1 MNKKLNN
8 IKEFEYY
15 TNFNL
20 IGEHIIKNKKLKPEN
35 QALNDMYYA
44 WQEVGFYVHNLISN
58 ERAYEQSLS
67 EYRSDK
73 TRAVIRAR
81 EAESKIAELQR
92 KIDKLKT
99 KINVGL

>member
-8 IKEFEYY
+8 IKEAEYY

-20 IGEHIIKNKKLKPEN
+20 IGEHIVKSKKLKPEN

-44 WQEVGFYVHNLISN
+44 WQEVGFYAHNLITN

-73 TRAVIRAR
+73 VRAVIRAR
-81 EAESKIAELQR
+81 EAEQQVAELKVQ
-92 KIDKLKT
+92 IDKLKT

>member
-8 IKEFEYY
+8 IKEAEYY

-20 IGEHIIKNKKLKPEN
+20 IGEHIVKSKKLKPEN

-44 WQEVGFYVHNLISN
+44 WQEVGFYVHNLITN

-73 TRAVIRAR
+73 VRAVMRAR
-81 EAESKIAELQR
+81 EAEQQVAELKVQ
-92 KIDKLKT
+92 IDKLKT

>member
-44 WQEVGFYVHNLISN
+44 WQEVGFYVHNLITN

-73 TRAVIRAR
+73 VRAVIRAR
-81 EAESKIAELQR
+81 EAEQQVAELKVQ
-92 KIDKLKT
+92 IDKLKT

>member
-8 IKEFEYY
+8 IKELEYY

-92 KIDKLKT
+92 KIDKLQT

>member
-73 TRAVIRAR
+73 VRAVIRAR
-81 EAESKIAELQR
+81 EAESKISELQR
-92 KIDKLKT
+92 KIDKLQT

>member
-92 KIDKLKT
+92 KIDKLQT

>member
-8 IKEFEYY
+8 IKEAEYY

-20 IGEHIIKNKKLKPEN
+20 IGEHIVKSKKLKPKN

-44 WQEVGFYVHNLISN
+44 WQEVGFYVHNLITN

-73 TRAVIRAR
+73 VRAVIRAR
-81 EAESKIAELQR
+81 EAEQQVAELKVQ
-92 KIDKLKT
+92 IDKLKT

>member
-8 IKEFEYY
+8 IKEAEYY

-92 KIDKLKT
+92 KIDKLQT

>member
-92 KIDKLKT
+92 KNDKLQT

>member
-8 IKEFEYY
+8 IKEAEYY

-58 ERAYEQSLS
+58 ERAYEQTLS

-92 KIDKLKT
+92 KIDKLQT

>member
-44 WQEVGFYVHNLISN
+44 WQEVGVYVHNLISD

-92 KIDKLKT
+92 KIDKLQT

>member
-81 EAESKIAELQR
+81 EAESKIAELQG
-92 KIDKLKT
+92 KIDKLQT

>member
-35 QALNDMYYA
+35 QALKDMYYA

-92 KIDKLKT
+92 KIDKLQT

>member
-8 IKEFEYY
+8 IKEAEYY

-20 IGEHIIKNKKLKPEN
+20 IGEHIVKSKKLKPEN
-35 QALNDMYYA
+35 KALIDMYFA

-58 ERAYEQSLS
+58 ERLYEQSLS

-73 TRAVIRAR
+73 IRAVIRAR
-81 EAESKIAELQR
+81 EAEEQVAKLKVE
-92 KIDKLKT
+92 IDKLKT

>member
-20 IGEHIIKNKKLKPEN
+20 IGEHIIKNKKRKPEN

-92 KIDKLKT
+92 KIDKLQT

>member
-20 IGEHIIKNKKLKPEN
+20 IGKHIIKNKKLKPEN

-67 EYRSDK
+67 GYRSDK
-73 TRAVIRAR
+73 IRAVIRAR

-92 KIDKLKT
+92 KIDKLQT

>member
-20 IGEHIIKNKKLKPEN
+20 IGERIIKNKKLKPEN

-92 KIDKLKT
+92 KIDKLQT

>member
-8 IKEFEYY
+8 IKEAEYY

-44 WQEVGFYVHNLISN
+44 WQEVGFYVHNLITN

-73 TRAVIRAR
+73 VRAVIRAR
-81 EAESKIAELQR
+81 EAEQQVAELKVQ
-92 KIDKLKT
+92 IDKLKT

>member
-8 IKEFEYY
+8 IKEAEYY

-20 IGEHIIKNKKLKPEN
+20 IGEHIVKSKKLKPEN

-44 WQEVGFYVHNLISN
+44 WQEVGFYVHNLITN

-73 TRAVIRAR
+73 VRAVIRAR
-81 EAESKIAELQR
+81 EAEQQVAELKVQ
-92 KIDKLKT
+92 IDKLKT

>member
-81 EAESKIAELQR
+81 EVESKIAELQR
-92 KIDKLKT
+92 KIDKLQT

>member
-1 MNKKLNN
+1 MNKKINN

-20 IGEHIIKNKKLKPEN
+20 IGEHIIKSRNLKSEN

-44 WQEVGFYVHNLISN
+44 WQEIGFYVHNLITN
-58 ERAYEQSLS
+58 ERAYNDSLS

-73 TRAVIRAR
+73 IRAVIRAR
-81 EAESKIAELQR
+81 EADDKVKGLEEEIQ
-92 KIDKLKT
+92 KLKT

>member
-44 WQEVGFYVHNLISN
+44 WQEVGFYVHNLISD

-92 KIDKLKT
+92 KIDKLQT

>member
-1 MNKKLNN
+1 MNKKINN

-20 IGEHIIKNKKLKPEN
+20 IGEHIIKSRNLKSEN

-44 WQEVGFYVHNLISN
+44 WQEIGFYVHNLITN
-58 ERAYEQSLS
+58 ERAYNDSLS

-73 TRAVIRAR
+73 IRAVIRAR
-81 EAESKIAELQR
+81 EADDKAKGLEEEIQ
-92 KIDKLKT
+92 KLKT

>member
-8 IKEFEYY
+8 IKEAEYY

-20 IGEHIIKNKKLKPEN
+20 VGENIVKSKKAKPNNKSIL
-35 QALNDMYYA
+35 DMYFA
-44 WQEVGFYVHNLISN
+44 WQEIGFYVHNLISN

-73 TRAVIRAR
+73 IRAVERAR
-81 EAESKIAELQR
+81 IAEEEVAKL
-92 KIDKLKT
+92 KVEIDKLQT
-99 KINVGL
+99 RINVGI